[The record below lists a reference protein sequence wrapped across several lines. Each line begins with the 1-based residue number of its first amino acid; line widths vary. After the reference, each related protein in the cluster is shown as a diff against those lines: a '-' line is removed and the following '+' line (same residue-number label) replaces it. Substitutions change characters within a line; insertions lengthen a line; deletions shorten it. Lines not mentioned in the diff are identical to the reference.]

1 MGWSGFSA
9 PELLD
14 EVGAHAV
21 CGHVEGGSQGVEADD
36 LVDLMEVRGRLLG
49 SKPFDLDRRLLR
61 SAMVRHA
68 GRPVAPHGVA
78 HWPPCPLPRLHRRA
92 TTLHVARSVER
103 MAGMARKRRG
113 APNLEPKWHPR
124 LRIPAICF
132 TSQYVPTQPTIHID

>member
-1 MGWSGFSA
+1 MTA
-9 PELLD
+9 M
-14 EVGAHAV
+14 
-21 CGHVEGGSQGVEADD
+21 
-36 LVDLMEVRGRLLG
+36 VDLMEVRGRLLG
-49 SKPFDLDRRLLR
+49 SKPFDLDRRLLL

-68 GRPVAPHGVA
+68 REASRSSRGSTLASLPL
-78 HWPPCPLPRLHRRA
+78 LPRLHRRA
-92 TTLHVARSVER
+92 TTLHVASSVER